1 MKAVVL
7 EKHGDVNSL
16 LIKNLPDPICKDNE
30 VVVEIKAC
38 SINHLDI
45 FVRKGMPG
53 HPIKLPIIPG
63 GDASGKVIEV
73 GKNVSSEWIGEK
85 VLIDPNVELPNGRIG
100 IMGEDTDGV
109 LCEKISVDPSRLV
122 KLHENMDY
130 YKAACLPI
138 AYGAAWRMLITN
150 GRIKPGE
157 QILVLGASGGVGNAC
172 VQIARMFDCF
182 VIAGTSSSVK
192 EQKLIELGADV
203 VINYSTEPD
212 FHRTVRAMT
221 GDGVDVAV
229 NYTGGDSWVK
239 TLKCMKTN
247 GRILTC
253 GATAGFD
260 PKTDIRFIWRKE
272 LQILGSN
279 SWTKDD
285 IESLVNAVDNGI
297 INPIIHE
304 IIPLKDISRAHQIIE
319 SRNFFGKIVIS
330 F

>member
-1 MKAVVL
+1 
-7 EKHGDVNSL
+7 
-16 LIKNLPDPICKDNE
+16 
-30 VVVEIKAC
+30 
-38 SINHLDI
+38 
-45 FVRKGMPG
+45 
-53 HPIKLPIIPG
+53 
-63 GDASGKVIEV
+63 
-73 GKNVSSEWIGEK
+73 
-85 VLIDPNVELPNGRIG
+85 
-100 IMGEDTDGV
+100 
-109 LCEKISVDPSRLV
+109 
-122 KLHENMDY
+122 
-130 YKAACLPI
+130 
-138 AYGAAWRMLITN
+138 
-150 GRIKPGE
+150 
-157 QILVLGASGGVGNAC
+157 
-172 VQIARMFDCF
+172 
-182 VIAGTSSSVK
+182 
-192 EQKLIELGADV
+192 
-203 VINYSTEPD
+203 
-212 FHRTVRAMT
+212 MT

-285 IESLVNAVDNGI
+285 IESLVNAVNNGI